1 MAMYLSKGRYQIAPH
16 INILNKKL
24 LDVAGGRTKRLIVNM
39 PPRHGKSELISRYFP
54 AWYLGTYPD
63 RRIILVSYEAGFA
76 ASWGRKTK
84 ELLEEHGDDL
94 FGIKLNRLSNSAYRW
109 DVSGHEGGLNATG
122 VGGAITGKGAN
133 VLIIDDPVK
142 NDEQAN
148 SKTYRDKTFDWF
160 RATAY
165 TRLEP
170 DGAIIVIMTRWHFDD
185 LAGRL
190 VNDTDSDDKWE
201 VLSFPAIAKENDMLG
216 REEGEPL
223 WKLRYPEEKLQNIKN
238 QIGSYWFSALYQQ
251 QPIATEYQIFKNEWW
266 KEYEEEPT
274 GSLLVQSWDTAFKE
288 KQQNDFSVCTTWLL
302 SEKGYFLI
310 DYWRAKVLFPD
321 LQRQVIM
328 QYHKHKPNVVLIED
342 AASGQSLIQVLQ
354 RETKIP
360 IKAIPAIKD
369 KVTRAHLIT
378 PLLEAGKVFIPK
390 NAQFLADIINECS
403 EFPYGNHDDIVDS
416 ITQAL
421 DYLRKRS
428 SNGKNLGLLT
438 KYDRKKENYF
448 TTY

>member
-1 MAMYLSKGRYQIAPH
+1 
-16 INILNKKL
+16 
-24 LDVAGGRTKRLIVNM
+24 M

-63 RRIILVSYEAGFA
+63 RRIILVSYEAEFA

-84 ELLEEHGDDL
+84 ELLEEYGKDL

-109 DVSGHEGGLNATG
+109 DVLGHEGGLNATG

-148 SKTYRDKTFDWF
+148 SKTYRDKTYDWF

-190 VNDTDSDDKWE
+190 LNDPDSDDKWE
-201 VLSFPAIAKENDMLG
+201 VLSFPAIAKENDSLG
-216 REEGEPL
+216 RDEGVPL
-223 WKLRYPEEKLQNIKN
+223 WEYRYPVDKLNKIKS

-251 QPIATEYQIFKNEWW
+251 QPIATEYQIFKTEWW
-266 KEYEEEPT
+266 REYSDLPS
-274 GSLLVQSWDTAFKE
+274 GSLLIQSWDTAFKE
-288 KQQNDFSVCTTWLL
+288 KEQNDFSVCTTWLL
-302 SEKGYFLI
+302 SDKGYYLV

-321 LQRQVIM
+321 LQRQVVM
-328 QYHKHKPNVVLIED
+328 QYHKHNPNVVLIED

-354 RETKIP
+354 RDTKIP
-360 IKAIPAIKD
+360 IKPIQAIRD
-369 KVTRAHLIT
+369 KVTRAHLVT
-378 PLLEAGKVFIPK
+378 PLIESGKVFLPK
-390 NAQFLADIINECS
+390 NAQFLADIVNECS

-421 DYLRKRS
+421 DYLRRRS
-428 SNGKNLGLLT
+428 SGDKSLSYLSKLG
-438 KYDRKKENYF
+438 RKQDNYF
-448 TTY
+448 TNY

>member
-1 MAMYLSKGRYQIAPH
+1 MAMHLSDGKYLIAPH

-84 ELLEEHGDDL
+84 ELLEEHGEDL

-109 DVSGHEGGLNATG
+109 DVADHEGGLNATG

-148 SKTYRDKTFDWF
+148 SKTYRDKTYDWF

-170 DGAIIVIMTRWHFDD
+170 GGAIIVIMTRWNFDD

-190 VNDTDSDDKWE
+190 LNDPESDDKWE
-201 VLSFPAIAKENDMLG
+201 VIDFPAIAKEDDILG
-216 REEGEPL
+216 RKEGEAL
-223 WKLRYPEEKLQNIKN
+223 WPYRYSRKKLQSIKK
-238 QIGSYWFSALYQQ
+238 QIGSYWFNALYQQ
-251 QPIATEYQIFKNEWW
+251 QPIASEYQIFKSQWW
-266 KEYEEEPT
+266 QEYSELPDY
-274 GSLLVQSWDTAFKE
+274 SILIQSWDTAFKE
-288 KQQNDFSVCTTWLL
+288 KEQNDFSVCTTWALTK
-302 SEKGYFLI
+302 KGYYLV
-310 DYWRAKVLFPD
+310 DYWRGKVLFPD
-321 LQRQVIM
+321 LQRQVVM
-328 QYHKHKPNVVLIED
+328 QFNKHKPNVVLIED

-360 IKAIPAIKD
+360 IKAVKALKD
-369 KVTRAHLIT
+369 KVTRAHLVT
-378 PLLEAGKVFIPK
+378 PLFEAGKIFVPK
-390 NAQFLADIINECS
+390 DAVYLADIINECS

-421 DYLRKRS
+421 DFLRKRAGS
-428 SNGKNLGLLT
+428 SKTVNLMKNVQQ
-438 KYDRKKENYF
+438 KRENFF